1 MPYICKLVYDMIQNH
16 SKKVVP
22 LTENNIDDV
31 VPFVKP
37 IDKHLERLR
46 DPFVKYV

>member
-1 MPYICKLVYDMIQNH
+1 MYNLLFNN

-22 LTENNIDDV
+22 LNESSSSMDV